1 MYIRQFFFKFQTDFR
16 YWSCISVL
24 RVSNFDNLTWG
35 FLQSFDVLDLCATG
49 LVLIKNV
56 PANLEGLPA
65 FVNMIFRPEITHYDG
80 YFKVE
85 HRFDA
90 NNLAYTG
97 ATLGLHTDLPF
108 YHKTPS
114 VYHYFFLILQSNI
127 QKTVI
132 TLSSSK

>member
-1 MYIRQFFFKFQTDFR
+1 MLIFQ
-16 YWSCISVL
+16 
-24 RVSNFDNLTWG
+24 
-35 FLQSFDVLDLCATG
+35 DLCATG

-65 FVNMIFRPEITHYDG
+65 FVNMIFRPEITHYAE
-80 YFKVE
+80 YMKIE

-108 YHKTPS
+108 YHKTPI
-114 VYHYFFLILQSNI
+114 VKYYFLNSIM
-127 QKTVI
+127 
-132 TLSSSK
+132 

>member
-1 MYIRQFFFKFQTDFR
+1 MF
-16 YWSCISVL
+16 
-24 RVSNFDNLTWG
+24 
-35 FLQSFDVLDLCATG
+35 LDLCATG

-114 VYHYFFLILQSNI
+114 VYYDFFLILQSNI